1 MENALLGDSMIE
13 KLRASGTAAEKEKD
27 DIMQKLQEN
36 ALQLKMEQEE
46 KLKLQANQD
55 AVLAMA
61 KEADE
66 RAAKKEAEMASAL
79 AAMEQRRQE
88 LANEAAAIEAQ
99 VAQRNTALQSASSE
113 YDKVQAMLAAARAA
127 ANTTSDS
134 NQQNRIH
141 YSNSEPIST
150 MSLSAEDK
158 AKVAAA
164 AGLNVAEL
172 EAVERRAAQLE
183 AEKIMLEREKIALE
197 RSVRDMKNS
206 TDAMRNQLEST
217 EAARKRL
224 ETELHDL
231 NNEEGDLA
239 TERQMRKRLE
249 RKLQIAEDSL
259 KRLDG
264 ALRKSG
270 VKMDVDVFADVKTL
284 LAYFEERT
292 EEAKRDAQ
300 RIDLM
305 KQALKAKRKYLMA
318 SAHVE
323 TVAASDELVA
333 APEEEAEGDDGWGED
348 DGFGSSAKSPA
359 KAPAVV
365 APTTNV
371 APTNTRKE
379 SVDTDGWGSSD
390 EDRHSDQGN
399 DETNDNGIK
408 IAYEDEQGPLPANW
422 AKQTD
427 EEGDTWYYNS
437 VTGETSWVRPN
448 PDGTVPAAE

>member
-1 MENALLGDSMIE
+1 
-13 KLRASGTAAEKEKD
+13 
-27 DIMQKLQEN
+27 
-36 ALQLKMEQEE
+36 
-46 KLKLQANQD
+46 
-55 AVLAMA
+55 
-61 KEADE
+61 
-66 RAAKKEAEMASAL
+66 MASAL
-79 AAMEQRRQE
+79 ADMEKRRQE
-88 LANEAAAIEAQ
+88 LATEAATIEAQ
-99 VAQRNTALQSASSE
+99 VAQRNQALQSASSE

-127 ANTTSDS
+127 AQTTGSKTNTSADS
-134 NQQNRIH
+134 
-141 YSNSEPIST
+141 SERIST
-150 MSLSAEDK
+150 MSFSAEDK

-183 AEKIMLEREKIALE
+183 SEKMMLEREKVALE

-206 TDAMRNQLEST
+206 TDAIRNQLESS

-224 ETELHDL
+224 ETELNDL

-270 VKMDVDVFADVKTL
+270 VKMDVDVFSDVKTL

-318 SAHVE
+318 SARVE
-323 TVAASDELVA
+323 TVAATEELVTGN
-333 APEEEAEGDDGWGED
+333 EEEAEGDDGWGDD
-348 DGFGSSAKSPA
+348 DGFGPSKSPA
-359 KAPAVV
+359 KTTPTVN
-365 APTTNV
+365 PSTTN
-371 APTNTRKE
+371 AASSSSSSSTAATNKNTARKE

-390 EDRHSDQGN
+390 EDKNSEQG
-399 DETNDNGIK
+399 EATGTTTNNGIT
-408 IAYEDEQGPLPANW
+408 IVYEDEEGPLPTDW

-427 EEGDTWYYNS
+427 EVGDTWYYNS
-437 VTGETSWVRPN
+437 ATGETSWVRPN
-448 PDGTVPAAE
+448 PDGTVPATE